1 LALTATHPDAA
12 HDLEARRLQ
21 TLLERLRAD
30 SASGGFGYEQLR
42 RRLILFFRQREPID
56 AETLADEALD
66 RLARR
71 LDEGVQINHPAPY
84 AFGIAKMMLFEA
96 NARRLRQEARFDE
109 PENSPAMIDD
119 DDVID
124 PALVLALRTCLR
136 SMGRRGSELMLAY
149 YRDDDARRIKTR
161 RNLAEKLGVT
171 VNTLRNR
178 VLRLRTALEA
188 CVRGRMTPGAT
199 EKHDGFAQN
208 DTPDDD

>member
-1 LALTATHPDAA
+1 LALTAKTADAA

-84 AFGIAKMMLFEA
+84 AFGIAKLMLFEA

-109 PENSPAMIDD
+109 PENQPAMIEDD
-119 DDVID
+119 DAID
-124 PALVLALRTCLR
+124 PALVRALRICLR
-136 SMGRRGSELMLAY
+136 SMDRRGSELMLAY

-178 VLRLRTALEA
+178 VLRLRAALET
-188 CVRGRMTPGAT
+188 CVRARMTPGAT

-208 DTPDDD
+208 DTSDDD

>member
-1 LALTATHPDAA
+1 LALTATHADAA

-21 TLLERLRAD
+21 TLLERLCAD

-84 AFGIAKMMLFEA
+84 AFGIAKLMLFEA

-109 PENSPAMIDD
+109 PENQPAMIEDD
-119 DDVID
+119 DAID
-124 PALVLALRTCLR
+124 PALVRALRICLR

-161 RNLAEKLGVT
+161 RNLAEKLGIT
-171 VNTLRNR
+171 INTLRNR
-178 VLRLRTALEA
+178 ALRLRAALET
-188 CVRGRMTPGAT
+188 CVRARMTPGAT

-208 DTPDDD
+208 DTSDDD

>member
-1 LALTATHPDAA
+1 LALTATHADAA
-12 HDLEARRLQ
+12 LDLEARRLQ

-42 RRLILFFRQREPID
+42 RRLILFFRQREPVD

-71 LDEGVQINHPAPY
+71 LDEGVQINHPSPY
-84 AFGIAKMMLFEA
+84 AFGIAKLMLFEA

-109 PENSPAMIDD
+109 PENPPAMIEDD
-119 DDVID
+119 DAID
-124 PALVLALRTCLR
+124 PALVRALRTCLR

-161 RNLAEKLGVT
+161 RNLAEKLGIT
-171 VNTLRNR
+171 INTLRNR
-178 VLRLRTALEA
+178 ALRLRAALET
-188 CVRGRMTPGAT
+188 CVRARMASGLS
-199 EKHDGFAQN
+199 EKHDGSAQN

>member
-1 LALTATHPDAA
+1 MTAQRADTA
-12 HDLEARRLQ
+12 HALEARRLQ

-84 AFGIAKMMLFEA
+84 AFGIAKLMLFEA
-96 NARRLRQEARFDE
+96 NARRQRQEARVDE
-109 PENSPAMIDD
+109 PETTPAMIEDD
-119 DDVID
+119 DSID
-124 PALVLALRTCLR
+124 PALVRALRTCLR
-136 SMGRRGSELMLAY
+136 SIGRRGSELMLAY

-161 RNLAEKLGVT
+161 RNLAEKLGIT

-178 VLRLRTALEA
+178 ALRLREALET
-188 CVRGRMTPGAT
+188 CVRGRMASGTR
-199 EKHDGFAQN
+199 EKNDGFAQS
-208 DTPDDD
+208 DTSDDD